1 MIVDFIIDSSRRS
14 MFKKVSKPVLIALAI
29 VAGVI
34 LVAAIIF
41 GILYSI
47 EWHSKNFNQTQK
59 CMYY

>member
-1 MIVDFIIDSSRRS
+1 
-14 MFKKVSKPVLIALAI
+14 MFKKVSKPLLIALAI

-59 CMYY
+59 CMYC